1 MPSARRA
8 APPSAF
14 PELAAARGRRARREA
29 LTSLLMLALVAGFIA
44 FALLMFGTLVRGVLW
59 LASAVWDYLPGL
71 PSSPDALA
79 LLLVRMLL

>member
-29 LTSLLMLALVAGFIA
+29 LTSFLMLALLAGFIA
-44 FALLMFGTLVRGVLW
+44 FALLMFGSLVRGVTW
-59 LASAVWDYLPGL
+59 LGSAVWDYLPGL
-71 PSSPDALA
+71 PSPDVLA
-79 LLLVRMLL
+79 LLLVRMVV